1 MTVTPIEQARAE
13 GNCGRATDRG
23 EEAGWRTCEAT
34 NRNHIQGRSG
44 QASAPA
50 STKPSSSIREGKCG
64 ARAGKVHVLIRGD
77 LPDVP
82 VSRACPKGGA
92 VHAKATRCQAEVSR
106 RHSTRSDTPLGRGR
120 PERDA
125 QVRAWLI
132 SLRQVGFAEP
142 EPHGQSSAAVNGNA
156 GLDGCLALR
165 LRLKRDSN
173 RLVR

>member
-1 MTVTPIEQARAE
+1 MTVTPIDKVLAD
-13 GNCGRATDRG
+13 GNCGEATNRG
-23 EEAGWRTCEAT
+23 EEARVQNCGAT

-44 QASAPA
+44 QASAPD
-50 STKPSSSIREGKCG
+50 STKPSSSIRKGKCG
-64 ARAGKVHVLIRGD
+64 ARAGTVHVLIRGD

-82 VSRACPKGGA
+82 LSRACPKSGA

-132 SLRQVGFAEP
+132 SLRQVGSAEP
-142 EPHGQSSAAVNGNA
+142 EPHGQSSAAVNGKA
-156 GLDGCLALR
+156 GLDG
-165 LRLKRDSN
+165 
-173 RLVR
+173 